1 MDIGKRLRELR
12 EAKALSRDDVEDRTG
27 LPRAYVSK
35 VEHGRSTPTLQVLE
49 RWAEALDVEL
59 YQLFAVGHGQPEAA
73 ESPERIPVGAQ
84 ERTLLGLFVQM
95 PVEDRALV
103 ISLAR
108 DLVKWKGKRG

>member
-1 MDIGKRLRELR
+1 ML
-12 EAKALSRDDVEDRTG
+12 V
-27 LPRAYVSK
+27 
-35 VEHGRSTPTLQVLE
+35 

-59 YQLFAVGHGQPEAA
+59 YQLFAVGHDQPVAA

-84 ERTLLGLFVQM
+84 ERTLLGLFNQM

-108 DLVKWKGKRG
+108 DLAKRKGKRG